1 MEIYREEEVIR
12 LVDDR
17 SVIEAFFSHCTV
29 VLAAGGVVKNER
41 DEILFIYRRGKWDLP
56 KGKMNKESG
65 IRNEKWG
72 MKNDE
77 FSRIEALREVK
88 EETGLKEV
96 NIVRK
101 LKPTYHI
108 YSENGHRILKKTFWF
123 EMYAPGDQNVAPQ
136 AEEAI
141 TDVRWFSINRL
152 DQVLKNTYESLKE
165 LIIKYQRS
173 NI

>member
-1 MEIYREEEVIR
+1 MEIYRDEEVIR

-17 SVIEAFFSHCTV
+17 SVIEAFFSHYTV

-56 KGKMNKESG
+56 KGKMNEESG
-65 IRNEKWG
+65 VRNEKWE

-96 NIVRK
+96 SIVRK

-108 YSENGHRILKKTFWF
+108 YSEKGDRILKKTFWF
-123 EMYAPGDQNVAPQ
+123 EMYAPGDQSVTPQ

-152 DQVLKNTYESLKE
+152 DQVLKNTYESLKKM
-165 LIIKYQRS
+165 IVKYQIS